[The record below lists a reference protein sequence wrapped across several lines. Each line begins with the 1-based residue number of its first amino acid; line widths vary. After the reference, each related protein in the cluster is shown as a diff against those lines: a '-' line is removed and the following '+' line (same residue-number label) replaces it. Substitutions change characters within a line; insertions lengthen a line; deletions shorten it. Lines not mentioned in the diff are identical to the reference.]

1 MKRGVETALQK
12 FTRRQ
17 FSVKQFQTHAGKS
30 NDEIEK
36 ILEQESRLGI
46 LSAINY
52 MYPFAG
58 QSRPIIGSFG
68 PAGHHATTDGQD
80 PGQNKAK
87 INHIEIE
94 LDVEDQLPLT
104 PAMDQMMACRMLE
117 KKAAKADETVDSD
130 WRRSPFRK
138 ITTTD
143 LLDNS
148 DLEKFILIKPLIL
161 AEVSIQF
168 SKCPILI
175 EMCFS
180 DIPSSNNNSLVM
192 TQSAPKKMNLLK
204 LDFDE
209 DTSTEDIKTY
219 LTDICHF
226 LKARD
231 FYAQGIHPGT
241 GQIIVQ
247 PNETDDKE
255 VICDVDSELN
265 HIKNFSLIETET
277 STSVHY
283 NNSKKIPGIIVTD
296 ANENDQLIDDLLLL
310 DTFKSK
316 VGDFLHDGIKNGY
329 LNETGEIVNLDL
341 ANERRSKIFT
351 DEFYNSFDGR
361 LNRFVKLYDFIME
374 NHE

>member
-1 MKRGVETALQK
+1 
-12 FTRRQ
+12 
-17 FSVKQFQTHAGKS
+17 VKQFKTHAGKS

-58 QSRPIIGSFG
+58 QSRPMIGSFG
-68 PAGHHATTDGQD
+68 PVGHQATTDG
-80 PGQNKAK
+80 PAHNKAK
-87 INHIEIE
+87 IHHIEIE

-104 PAMDQMMACRMLE
+104 PAMAQMMACRMLE

-180 DIPSSNNNSLVM
+180 DIPASNNNSLIM
-192 TQSAPKKMNLLK
+192 THFAPKKMNLLK

-247 PNETDDKE
+247 PNESDDKE
-255 VICDVDSELN
+255 IICDVDSETN

-316 VGDFLHDGIKNGY
+316 VGDFLNDGIKNGY

-351 DEFYNSFDGR
+351 EEFYNSFDGR
-361 LNRFVKLYDFIME
+361 LNRFVKLYDFIMD

>member
-1 MKRGVETALQK
+1 
-12 FTRRQ
+12 
-17 FSVKQFQTHAGKS
+17 VKTQCLF
-30 NDEIEK
+30 
-36 ILEQESRLGI
+36 R
-46 LSAINY
+46 
-52 MYPFAG
+52 
-58 QSRPIIGSFG
+58 
-68 PAGHHATTDGQD
+68 
-80 PGQNKAK
+80 
-87 INHIEIE
+87 
-94 LDVEDQLPLT
+94 
-104 PAMDQMMACRMLE
+104 LE

-351 DEFYNSFDGR
+351 EEFYNSFDGR

>member
-1 MKRGVETALQK
+1 MKKGVETALQR
-12 FTRRQ
+12 FARRQ
-17 FSVKQFQTHAGKS
+17 FSVKQFKHHAGASK
-30 NDEIEK
+30 DEIEK

-52 MYPFAG
+52 MYPFTG
-58 QSRPIIGSFG
+58 QSRPMIGSFG
-68 PAGHHATTDGQD
+68 PAGHQASTDS
-80 PGQNKAK
+80 PGQNTAK
-87 INHIEIE
+87 IHHIEVE

-117 KKAAKADETVDSD
+117 KKAAKADETVDND

-192 TQSAPKKMNLLK
+192 THFAPKKMNLLK

-241 GQIIVQ
+241 GQIIIQ

-255 VICDVDSELN
+255 VICDVDPETN

-316 VGDFLHDGIKNGY
+316 VGDFLSDGIKNGY

-351 DEFYNSFDGR
+351 EEFYNSFDGR